1 MNDFDIALD
10 FTLRWEGFVS
20 DDPNDEGGMTIFG
33 ISKRSHPKAV
43 MGMHQLILEG
53 KKEEAFEIAKKIY
66 YENYWVKSGCENMEF
81 PLDIINFDTAVNM
94 GRSKAQEL
102 LEKSKGDW
110 KDYLLERLYT
120 YSKFEQA
127 KLYFRGWAN
136 RVLSLYDYIKEEKV
150 YK

>member
-53 KKEEAFEIAKKIY
+53 KKEEAFQIAKKIY
-66 YENYWVKSGCENMEF
+66 YENYWVGSGCD
-81 PLDIINFDTAVNM
+81 DIDWP
-94 GRSKAQEL
+94 
-102 LEKSKGDW
+102 KSIFS
-110 KDYLLERLYT
+110 YLIW
-120 YSKFEQA
+120 Q
-127 KLYFRGWAN
+127 
-136 RVLSLYDYIKEEKV
+136 
-150 YK
+150 

>member
-1 MNDFDIALD
+1 MKDFDIALD

-53 KKEEAFEIAKKIY
+53 KKEEAFQIAKKIY
-66 YENYWVKSGCENMEF
+66 YENYWVGSGCDDYGW
-81 PLDIINFDTAVNM
+81 PKSIILFDMAVNM
-94 GRSKAQEL
+94 GKTKAKEL
-102 LEKSKGDW
+102 MESGDW
-110 KDYLLERLYT
+110 RDILLLRLYA
-120 YSKFEQA
+120 YSEFDQA

-136 RVLSLYDYIKEEKV
+136 RVLSLYELVKGEENEG
-150 YK
+150 

>member
-53 KKEEAFEIAKKIY
+53 KKEEAFQIAKKYITRIT
-66 YENYWVKSGCENMEF
+66 G
-81 PLDIINFDTAVNM
+81 LAVVVM
-94 GRSKAQEL
+94 ITVGQ
-102 LEKSKGDW
+102 
-110 KDYLLERLYT
+110 
-120 YSKFEQA
+120 
-127 KLYFRGWAN
+127 
-136 RVLSLYDYIKEEKV
+136 SL
-150 YK
+150 